1 MKVPEI
7 FRWPTPWAWGALAI
21 LIWSTTY
28 HWEGWVIGL
37 CLLTIAASVVKVL
50 HERVLSPVLHER
62 LSSPGRRALAADEVG
77 ERLAQIERRLTDT
90 QEVMI
95 ALSDK
100 MDRWEEGNRKES
112 EPCTMSSP

>member
-7 FRWPTPWAWGALAI
+7 FRWPTPWAWGAVAV

-28 HWEGWVIGL
+28 RWEECVVGF

-50 HERVLSPVLHER
+50 RERLLSPVLHER
-62 LSSPGRRALAADEVG
+62 LSSPGRGAITTDEVG

-90 QEVMI
+90 QDVMI
-95 ALSDK
+95 ALSEK
-100 MDRWEEGNRKES
+100 MDRWEEDNRKES
-112 EPCTMSSP
+112 EPCTTSSP